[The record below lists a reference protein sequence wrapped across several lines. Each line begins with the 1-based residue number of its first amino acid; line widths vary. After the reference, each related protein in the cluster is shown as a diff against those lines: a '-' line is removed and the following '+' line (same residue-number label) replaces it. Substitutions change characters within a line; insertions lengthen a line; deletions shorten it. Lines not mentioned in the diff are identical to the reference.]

1 MSMSKTVEEVK
12 GQKKGLREA
21 ARMYSVL
28 LVFQQPV

>member
-1 MSMSKTVEEVK
+1 MSMTKTVEEVK
-12 GQKKGLREA
+12 CQKKEA